1 MIAFL
6 PVITAGLLTGLSLII
21 AIGAQNAFVIRQGL
35 TKQHVLLVVAIC
47 AAADAVLIFL
57 GVGGLG
63 AIIQG
68 LPWLLEVIRWFGVV
82 YLTWFGIKS
91 VRSVFKEQA
100 LDASGVQSGSAG
112 KAVAAVL
119 GFTFLNPHVYLDT
132 VILLGS
138 IGNQFGEGK
147 WLFAVGASLDSVLW
161 FSAIGFGAKAASG
174 VMKKPAFW
182 KVLDSIIAAVMISIA
197 IVLAVYK
204 FEAYCMDEQQLMST
218 FSVLSFSVLGLGAI
232 VLSLVT
238 LLGRGNRSF
247 AVITAAATIFLGAF
261 MWFVLAPE
269 GILPTVLGVIAL
281 VLSLWPRK
289 KRAETKDE
297 D

>member
-91 VRSVFKEQA
+91 LRSVFKEQS
-100 LDASGVQSGSAG
+100 LDASGSQSGSAG
-112 KAVAAVL
+112 KVVAAVL

-138 IGNQFGEGK
+138 IGNQFGTDK
-147 WLFAVGASLDSVLW
+147 WWFAVGASLGSVLW

-174 VMKKPAFW
+174 LMKKPAFW
-182 KVLDSIIAAVMISIA
+182 KVLDSIIAAVMFSIA
-197 IVLAVYK
+197 ILLAFYK
-204 FEAYCMDEQQLMST
+204 F
-218 FSVLSFSVLGLGAI
+218 
-232 VLSLVT
+232 
-238 LLGRGNRSF
+238 
-247 AVITAAATIFLGAF
+247 
-261 MWFVLAPE
+261 
-269 GILPTVLGVIAL
+269 
-281 VLSLWPRK
+281 
-289 KRAETKDE
+289 
-297 D
+297 